1 MNILFCFISLP
12 ILYYYFC
19 DFYKNIFYSE
29 LMIEDENKNKNEN
42 EVQNLQTEKVDIKKK
57 GMERKSSYQKIE
69 IQTIENTE
77 IPRRTSIDKL
87 DNKDYGHYLYIENGK
102 VMKGDDFY
110 F

>member
-12 ILYYYFC
+12 ILYYYFG

-29 LMIEDENKNKNEN
+29 LTIEDENENKNEN
-42 EVQNLQTEKVDIKKK
+42 KIKTEKVDMKKK

-69 IQTIENTE
+69 IQSIENTE
-77 IPRRTSIDKL
+77 IRRRTSIDKL
-87 DNKDYGHYLYIENGK
+87 DNKDYGHYLYIENEK

>member
-12 ILYYYFC
+12 ILYYYFG

-29 LMIEDENKNKNEN
+29 LTIEDENERKNEN
-42 EVQNLQTEKVDIKKK
+42 KIKTDKVDMKKK
-57 GMERKSSYQKIE
+57 GMERKNSYQKIE
-69 IQTIENTE
+69 IQPIENTE
-77 IPRRTSIDKL
+77 IRRRKSIDKL
-87 DNKDYGHYLYIENGK
+87 DNKDYGHYLYIENEK